1 MTDSTLP
8 RGFLE
13 VTPDGFSYAEHR
25 VGVSLRS
32 PDGRIV
38 YFQPGD
44 DTAAIL
50 ETIAALE
57 EVTPDKRATIAAM
70 ALGDYFEGVAA

>member
-1 MTDSTLP
+1 MAHYVEITP
-8 RGFLE
+8 AGFA
-13 VTPDGFSYAEHR
+13 YAEHR
-25 VGVSLRS
+25 VGLSLRS
-32 PDGRIV
+32 PDGESV

-57 EVTPDKRATIAAM
+57 EIDESKRPQIAAM
-70 ALGDYFEGVAA
+70 ALGDYFNA